1 MNKYAKIRNDV
12 RNKIISGKYK
22 PGTLLPKESEMILKY
37 NASKLTVKKA
47 MDELVNEGLIIKRRG
62 SGTFVKGLSTED
74 IEKLKV
80 VNQFQGSSAFFVDKV
95 VESRILVFEVVKS
108 EPEIMERL
116 GLSEISD
123 LYHVVRTRLI
133 DGEPYVIESTYM
145 PVDLIK
151 NLTFEICSG
160 SIYEYIEDELG
171 LTIGSAHR
179 RIEARKGTDE
189 ELVEL
194 GGKSG
199 DPVVLVS
206 QVGYLS
212 DGRTFEVSMNVHRYD
227 KYAFETVLMHKN

>member
-1 MNKYAKIRNDV
+1 MISLDISAQGIEA
-12 RNKIISGKYK
+12 IIAELEPTEKQVNAALSR
-22 PGTLLPKESEMILKY
+22 TLNRM
-37 NASKLTVKKA
+37 SKWVQT
-47 MDELVNEGLIIKRRG
+47 R
-62 SGTFVKGLSTED
+62 TVKGLSTED

-80 VNQFQGSSAFFVDKV
+80 VNQFQGSSAFFADKV

-116 GLSEISD
+116 GLSEVSD

-189 ELVEL
+189 ELTEL
-194 GGKSG
+194 GGEFG
-199 DPVVLVS
+199 DPIVLVS

-212 DGRTFEVSMNVHRYD
+212 DGRTFEFSTNVHRYD